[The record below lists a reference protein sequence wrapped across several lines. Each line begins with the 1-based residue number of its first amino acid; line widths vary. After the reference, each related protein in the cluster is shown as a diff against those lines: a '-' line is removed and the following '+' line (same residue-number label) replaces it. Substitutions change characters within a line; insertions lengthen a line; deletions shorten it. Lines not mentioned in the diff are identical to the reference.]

1 MEGYLDFKE
10 SSKWVTY
17 WVVIRG
23 SQLVFFANADTHI
36 TENAK
41 GHIDLGP
48 KSSFVDGKRKA
59 KDKFEFEVKAERGKK
74 YLFRTTTDRSRL
86 QWVHTL
92 HLAAQ
97 GKPPPPLI
105 VGNLDC
111 GESKTSPTSR
121 SPTEN
126 QYTEVPEFNIP
137 VIGVTEEEMAKS
149 LLKKH
154 NSFSSHCKK
163 LLGRKKSDG
172 LSKSFNAADLSREPV
187 MEGAEAAKE
196 EAFYDI
202 VPGNKPPWYFGKI
215 SRVEAE
221 SILESC
227 QPGRFLVRDSETVNK
242 PGAYT
247 LSLKHHD
254 RCRHHKIETLYPE
267 GNLVI
272 KGHEDKTFP
281 NLATLM
287 KYFAKSQEKE
297 IHLTPVV
304 CQEPED
310 QATASPSTGSYPDPQ
325 PSYEII
331 VDQVDSRPPVPGC
344 EGKPLAES
352 NENLPPRKLP
362 HGYENVPDKPRAKPP
377 LLSRNTEPV
386 LPMRGYEN
394 LPPKVGNRSP
404 VLREPDS
411 YETMESRETR
421 DSFEE
426 APKPSL
432 PPRKPAK
439 TPHGYENLPEK
450 PAVPLPPRGP
460 APDGYVNLPG
470 KEKRSLSEPPQLPPR
485 AQRQS
490 HLGYENLP
498 SGGRGAHRPAPVPY
512 QNIPPQG
519 YNHSQGQQPRRPPAP
534 PMTRAATLPAH
545 IIENTLGKMDLKENP
560 F

>member
-310 QATASPSTGSYPDPQ
+310 QATASPSTSSHPDPEA
-325 PSYEII
+325 SYEII

-404 VLREPDS
+404 VVREPDS

>member
-310 QATASPSTGSYPDPQ
+310 QATASPSTSSHPDPEA
-325 PSYEII
+325 SYEII

>member
-74 YLFRTTTDRSRL
+74 YLFRTTSDLSRL

-92 HLAAQ
+92 HLASQ

-105 VGNLDC
+105 VDSLDS
-111 GESKTSPTSR
+111 GESKTSPKSR

-126 QYTEVPEFNIP
+126 HYTEVPEFNIP
-137 VIGVTEEEMAKS
+137 VVGVTEEEMAKS

-310 QATASPSTGSYPDPQ
+310 QATASPSTGSHPDPQ

>member
-74 YLFRTTTDRSRL
+74 YLFRTTSDLSRL

-105 VGNLDC
+105 VDSLDS
-111 GESKTSPTSR
+111 GESKTSTKSR

-126 QYTEVPEFNIP
+126 HYTEVPEFNIP
-137 VIGVTEEEMAKS
+137 VVGVTEEEMAKS

-310 QATASPSTGSYPDPQ
+310 QAAASPSTSSHPDPQ
-325 PSYEII
+325 ASYEII

-460 APDGYVNLPG
+460 ATDGYVNLPG

-498 SGGRGAHRPAPVPY
+498 SGGRGAHRPASVPY

-519 YNHSQGQQPRRPPAP
+519 YNHSQDQQRRRPPAP